1 MYFRS
6 IWKTPPSTSF
16 VYVECESPLSK
27 YIPWKQ
33 NVDLT
38 IVVVVMAD
46 AKKALS
52 VSMYC
57 HAEQPRILH
66 SLNLANVAVG
76 KVSDYREFLVKKPGQ
91 NVTTEIAHDGESIVN
106 PSEILSQKQK
116 K

>member
-1 MYFRS
+1 
-6 IWKTPPSTSF
+6 
-16 VYVECESPLSK
+16 
-27 YIPWKQ
+27 
-33 NVDLT
+33 
-38 IVVVVMAD
+38 MAD

-76 KVSDYREFLVKKPGQ
+76 KVSDYRKFLVKKPGQ

-106 PSEILSQKQK
+106 PSEILSKTQKIKSTNYTSIHDNLGQRVEGLEGVITEYSTQK
-116 K
+116 GDLN

>member
-1 MYFRS
+1 
-6 IWKTPPSTSF
+6 
-16 VYVECESPLSK
+16 
-27 YIPWKQ
+27 
-33 NVDLT
+33 
-38 IVVVVMAD
+38 MAD

-76 KVSDYREFLVKKPGQ
+76 KVGDYREFLVKKPGQ

-106 PSEILSQKQK
+106 PSEISFSKCWRFLRLSAFDKVDVLK
-116 K
+116 VHVAGIFLWINYLDFIKISCGWRF

>member
-1 MYFRS
+1 MPYDS
-6 IWKTPPSTSF
+6 AGT
-16 VYVECESPLSK
+16 VSK

-91 NVTTEIAHDGESIVN
+91 NVTTEIAHDSESIVN
-106 PSEILSQKQK
+106 PSEILSQTQK

>member
-1 MYFRS
+1 
-6 IWKTPPSTSF
+6 
-16 VYVECESPLSK
+16 
-27 YIPWKQ
+27 
-33 NVDLT
+33 
-38 IVVVVMAD
+38 MAD

-106 PSEILSQKQK
+106 PSEILRQTQKNEIYK
-116 K
+116 LHINTW